1 MTTTTTTTA
10 TTTDV
15 AVPEPAGE
23 VTPFQASWDAQLV
36 AERKLTRGLFKFVL
50 LATPFFWMLF
60 IGLLAI
66 AIGDQ
71 EDWYVF
77 VALGLGMG
85 TLAACLFGL
94 LAGVTLNAEVLEDVE
109 HEYNRKKA

>member
-1 MTTTTTTTA
+1 MTTA
-10 TTTDV
+10 DGMTTDV
-15 AVPEPAGE
+15 AIPEPAGE
-23 VTPFQASWDAQLV
+23 LTPFQASWAAELA
-36 AERKLTRGLFKFVL
+36 AERKLTRGLIKFVL
-50 LATPFFWMLF
+50 VATPFFWMLF

-77 VALGLGMG
+77 VGLGMG
-85 TLAACLFGL
+85 IGTVAACLFGL

-109 HEYNRKKA
+109 HEYNRK